1 MFRPLFLIVLYWTL
15 CPLLPAQ
22 QFGGLY
28 DSDNFGAP
36 KNHVTLT
43 SRFNGQHLVV
53 QADIAPTW
61 HLYSVTQ
68 PEGGPIRT
76 TFEFESPELTLLE
89 IRPTTPP
96 QVESD
101 NVFRVDIEEHDD
113 SVTWIFTFQEKL
125 PTDKIIKG
133 QFDGMVCQSGEG
145 GRCIPLPVITFE
157 AAFDPNLD
165 VESLLKQAEA
175 IAERFVLR
183 QTAAEASPAYDVQES
198 VAVTNFYW
206 ALSFA
211 FIGGIVLNFMPCV
224 LPVIGLKILSF
235 FEQAGKS
242 RSRAFL
248 LNAWYSLGLLS
259 VFLFLAF
266 LSLGLSILFT
276 FDLFGIIMACIVFVM
291 ALSLMDIWTLT
302 VPGALGGK
310 TSETLMKQEGILGA
324 YFKGIIT
331 TLLAIPCGAP
341 FLSPAVNWAD
351 MQIRA
356 GNMPA
361 VFLMYGVIGL
371 GMASPYLVLGA
382 FPELLRFLPKP
393 GAWMETFKKT
403 MGFCL
408 LLAVVWILYF
418 VPVEKVLPTV
428 ALLFALWFVC
438 WLFGRQQFTGKT
450 SKRNYVIAP
459 AVLGLVVAY
468 SFQMPGVPNPYT
480 LESAM
485 RVRIYGHQGEHWQP
499 YSKSALDSAL
509 ASGKRV
515 IVDFTADWCV
525 NCKVL
530 AATVLQ
536 SEETLALLEEKRI
549 VSLEANCTR
558 HGEATELLRQL
569 GSEAVPVLAI
579 FDPAHPTQPTV
590 VRGFYTQ
597 KTLTELLTSPQ

>member
-22 QFGGLY
+22 QFGGLC

-43 SRFNGQHLVV
+43 SRFSERYLVV
-53 QADIAPTW
+53 QADIAPNW

-145 GRCIPLPVITFE
+145 GRCIPLPTIAFE

-183 QTAAEASPAYDVQES
+183 QTAAEASPAYDVQET

-351 MQIRA
+351 MQIRS

-438 WLFGRQQFTGKT
+438 WLFGRQQFTGQT

-459 AVLGLVVAY
+459 VVLGLVVAY
-468 SFQMPGVPNPYT
+468 SFQIPGIPNKYT

-499 YSKSALDSAL
+499 YSRSALDSAL
-509 ASGKRV
+509 SSGKRV